1 MGKTRLGE
9 NYNWTIYAC
18 FIAYVIQAIAGNFAP
33 LLFLTFRN
41 TYGIPIE
48 KISLL
53 ITLVFGVQLLVDFL
67 SAVFVSKIGYRTAMI
82 AADCL
87 TAVGFVLLGVLP
99 LRVDPFAGLV
109 TASVV
114 FALGSGLMEVL
125 VSPIV
130 EACPTTRKSAA
141 MSLLH
146 SFYSWGVAGVIL
158 LSTAFFALFG
168 IRNWPVLACLWGV
181 VPAVDLLLFLVVPIR
196 SVEETGE
203 KAPARRLFR
212 SGKFWIMMLLMLCAG
227 ACEQSVSQWASAF
240 AEAGL
245 GVTKAVGDLA
255 DGRFPGVL
263 CKEQRAD
270 FAAAVYDAQRRPLPC
285 QLSDGVA
292 RGRPGGRPAGMRSLR
307 AFRRG
312 PVARDVLAFRGGSQ
326 GRDRDVRAAGAG
338 RRPRLRRRA
347 GLRRHGGGPFRGRPE
362 KGPARGDR
370 FPGAAPCRAGAVL
383 APGKGS
389 GKGLKN
395 IRKTRK
401 REAAVASLFRACPGR
416 MYDLFLRL
424 ENGGRTYPQPVA
436 LQISTPRGSTGV
448 EKTIWVSV
456 GPNF

>member
-1 MGKTRLGE
+1 MRPGNGAVKLGKTRLGE

-33 LLFLTFRN
+33 LLFLTFRK

-255 DGRFPGVL
+255 GPCAFALLMGVSRVFYAKNSERISLLPFMTLSGVL
-263 CKEQRAD
+263 CLVSYLMASLATAPVVGLLGCALCGLSVGVLWPGTFSLSAAD
-270 FAAAVYDAQRRPLPC
+270 LKGGTAMFALLAL
-285 QLSDGVA
+285 
-292 RGRPGGRPAGMRSLR
+292 AGDL
-307 AFRRG
+307 G
-312 PVARDVLAFRGGSQ
+312 C
-326 GRDRDVRAAGAG
+326 
-338 RRPRLRRRA
+338 
-347 GLRRHGGGPFRGRPE
+347 GGGPAYVGMVAGRFGGNL
-362 KGPARGDR
+362 K
-370 FPGAAPCRAGAVL
+370 
-383 APGKGS
+383 
-389 GKGLKN
+389 KGLLAATVFPVLLLAALALCSRRGKV
-395 IRKTRK
+395 
-401 REAAVASLFRACPGR
+401 REKA
-416 MYDLFLRL
+416 
-424 ENGGRTYPQPVA
+424 
-436 LQISTPRGSTGV
+436 
-448 EKTIWVSV
+448 
-456 GPNF
+456 